1 MLLAFTRVFC
11 MHVSKQSSYNCKE
24 IAAPSLN
31 GRLNWNNGSKL
42 QNLDEHTS
50 RWTLFETRGVT
61 TLKSLEHITGSIVV
75 VTPRQHT
82 KNRAQ
87 SMNMHLT
94 DTSME
99 EF

>member
-1 MLLAFTRVFC
+1 MLLAFMRVFC
-11 MHVSKQSSYNCKE
+11 MHVSKRSSYNCKE
-24 IAAPSLN
+24 RASSSLN
-31 GRLNWNNGSKL
+31 GRLNWNNDSKL

-50 RWTLFETRGVT
+50 RWTRFETRGAT

-75 VTPRQHT
+75 VTPRQHA